1 MKNKPVP
8 QHFGCWGYASVFCL
22 LLGFPFHHRNPS
34 WVCSSAV
41 FKTGARSEAQQQL
54 VSEQWDFLCQLEM
67 VGEEGAFVLGWD
79 EVLTEEELSMTLK
92 VSAAKRWK
100 SYTRKSAD

>member
-1 MKNKPVP
+1 M
-8 QHFGCWGYASVFCL
+8 
-22 LLGFPFHHRNPS
+22 
-34 WVCSSAV
+34 
-41 FKTGARSEAQQQL
+41 

-79 EVLTEEELSMTLK
+79 EVLTEEELSVTLK
-92 VSAAKRWK
+92 VSAAKRRK

>member
-1 MKNKPVP
+1 MG
-8 QHFGCWGYASVFCL
+8 FAAL
-22 LLGFPFHHRNPS
+22 LF
-34 WVCSSAV
+34 

-79 EVLTEEELSMTLK
+79 EVLTEEELSVTLK
-92 VSAAKRWK
+92 VSTAQGEELHKEEHRCK
-100 SYTRKSAD
+100 IIQ